1 MEQVFPGLRGS
12 SYEEKSPS
20 TVNYNCIAW
29 AAGET
34 HRCWWPIDHPR
45 YYWPRHILK
54 EESIPCFLRT
64 FQEEFG
70 YEVCPDGQLQRGYE
84 KVALYVDPQQIP
96 THMARQLPT
105 GVWTS
110 KLGDFQDIE
119 HHTLEALEGKY
130 IRDSCAIYAKKD
142 AGSET
147 SIAKKNRK
155 SPSANKAELVRHVC
169 YSRPCVQPSLI
180 SLHRRL
186 ACTRRFRVALDRE
199 AWLTK
204 RYA

>member
-12 SYEEKSPS
+12 RYEEKSPS

-45 YYWPRHILK
+45 YYWPIHISK

-84 KVALYVDPQQIP
+84 KVALFVDAQQIP

-119 HHTLEALEGKY
+119 HHTLEALEGNTY
-130 IRDSCAIYAKKD
+130 GTVARYMRRRMPDAKPALRKR
-142 AGSET
+142 
-147 SIAKKNRK
+147 IAKLLARIK
-155 SPSANKAELVRHVC
+155 S
-169 YSRPCVQPSLI
+169 
-180 SLHRRL
+180 
-186 ACTRRFRVALDRE
+186 
-199 AWLTK
+199 
-204 RYA
+204 